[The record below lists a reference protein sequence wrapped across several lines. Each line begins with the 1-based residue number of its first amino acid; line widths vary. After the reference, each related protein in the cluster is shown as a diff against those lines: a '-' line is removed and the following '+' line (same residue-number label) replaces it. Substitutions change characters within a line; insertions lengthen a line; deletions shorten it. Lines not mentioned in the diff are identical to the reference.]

1 MGTVRVM
8 LEIRASV
15 LSLYI
20 FPLVEKSSQ
29 ACILGF
35 VTGFFFAIR
44 LRLSFHDSLMLL
56 ETSIL
61 LRVIFI
67 FYKSFLNKVQS
78 TD

>member
-35 VTGFFFAIR
+35 VTGFFAIR

-61 LRVIFI
+61 LRVNFHILQIIFE
-67 FYKSFLNKVQS
+67 
-78 TD
+78 

>member
-35 VTGFFFAIR
+35 VTGFFAIR
-44 LRLSFHDSLMLL
+44 LRLSFHDSLMVR

-61 LRVIFI
+61 YGLIFI